1 MSLYRKYRPQT
12 FEDLVGQEHI
22 ADTLRNALTARP
34 LRIAHAYLFCGTRG
48 TGKTTAARLLA
59 KCLNC
64 ETGPTP
70 TPCNACDFCLRVSN
84 NQTTMDLIELDAA
97 SNRSINDAREIIAG
111 VNVAPAQG
119 RYRVY
124 IIDEVHMLTTEAFN
138 ALLKT
143 LEEPPPHAVFILA
156 TTDAHK
162 VPVTISSRCQRFDF
176 RRVGPQDIVNRLQ
189 HVASGEAMKLSDE
202 AARLISAS
210 ADGALRDALT
220 LLEQVA
226 AFAPETISE
235 SDVRLVLG
243 TVSRELLDTLMD
255 AVAARDAVAAI
266 AAIEKAAEEG
276 VSFSQVARDLV
287 SLGRDLLL
295 LTVGYESAAA
305 LTDADRKWRHALSQ
319 SMGRARLTTFVAA
332 MRGAEK
338 EMRTNTDHRLLLE
351 LTLVQQTAEAAPQVA
366 TNAFA
371 PQSAA
376 PNANFAP
383 SAAQQNAASPGEY
396 SQNAPPQNVAP
407 TRREM
412 APQNQTPSQNG
423 ASQNQATS
431 QNAAGQNPLRAA
443 DQTATT
449 ETAEANAAATSLR
462 AASTRD
468 AASPPENAS
477 TRADAGAPLSEE
489 MATQNGAA
497 NNADAKAATPISSA
511 ENAAPNAA
519 VETAPENLAPDENA
533 SREYSHAMN
542 GDALQNASNENGEVS
557 MENAAPEAAPQ
568 TAKKA
573 GRRINNLAEFQE
585 LWPFVLARLKK
596 KIGPTAVAYLHDAQ
610 PVALDEREA
619 VLEFKK
625 EFHYEKACEASKRLP
640 FEKVINE
647 CMATPHLLKM
657 RIYEPPPAGET
668 VEVPEPEPPPDD
680 DDGDIVPQTDIA
692 ELAQTMFG
700 AHVVGRSGAG

>member
-12 FEDLVGQEHI
+12 FEDVVGQEHI
-22 ADTLRNALTARP
+22 ADTLRNALAARP
-34 LRIAHAYLFCGTRG
+34 LRIAHAYLFCGPRG

-70 TPCNACDFCLRVSN
+70 TPCNQCDFCVRVSN

-176 RRVGPQDIVNRLQ
+176 RRVGPQDIVHRLQ
-189 HVASGEAMKLSDE
+189 YVASGEDMKLSDE
-202 AARLISAS
+202 AARLIASS

-226 AFAPETISE
+226 AFAPETIAE

-243 TVSRELLDTLMD
+243 TVSRELLDTLMN
-255 AVAARDAVAAI
+255 AVGQRDAVAAI
-266 AAIEKAAEEG
+266 GAIEKAAEEG

-305 LTDADRKWRHALSQ
+305 LTDADRTWRHALSQ

-351 LTLVQQTAEAAPQVA
+351 LTLVQQTADAAPQLNAPV
-366 TNAFA
+366 AFA
-371 PQSAA
+371 PPQTAA
-376 PNANFAP
+376 SNANFAP
-383 SAAQQNAASPGEY
+383 PAAQPNAAPSREYSREAAPQNVVPPRRETPPQNAAP
-396 SQNAPPQNVAP
+396 SQNQTPQNA
-407 TRREM
+407 
-412 APQNQTPSQNG
+412 APQNQTTSQT
-423 ASQNQATS
+423 APPQNQMAP
-431 QNAAGQNPLRAA
+431 QNAPHAADKNVAPQSPPRAA
-443 DQTATT
+443 DENAAP
-449 ETAEANAAATSLR
+449 ETAEAR
-462 AASTRD
+462 AAVT
-468 AASPPENAS
+468 PPEVAS
-477 TRADAGAPLSEE
+477 TRADSDA
-489 MATQNGAA
+489 Q
-497 NNADAKAATPISSA
+497 NADGLA
-511 ENAAPNAA
+511 ENASQNGDAG
-519 VETAPENLAPDENA
+519 TTPENLATGITVASADEIVP
-533 SREYSHAMN
+533 REYSQS
-542 GDALQNASNENGEVS
+542 DADGVAPQNVPLENGSAVPSEV
-557 MENAAPEAAPQ
+557 APQ
-568 TAKKA
+568 AAKKA
-573 GRRINNLAEFQE
+573 GRRIHDLAEFQE

-596 KIGPTAVAYLHDAQ
+596 KIGPTAIAYLHDAQ

-668 VEVPEPEPPPDD
+668 AAPPEPEPAPDD
-680 DDGDIVPQTDIA
+680 EDGDIAQETDIGQ
-692 ELAQTMFG
+692 LAQTMFG